1 MKAIPIFREEM
12 EKVNI
17 KFHDNGTLTY
27 QHKKILQF
35 VPELSVNKDQKITVP
50 NIPLLTLSTYSNTL
64 GYFIQKTISVL
75 LSLGKFKPFVTIT
88 ADELVFGYEDKL
100 VALAHQFYPKRKRP
114 MSKMGLLINVS
125 HFNFMRI
132 NAY

>member
-1 MKAIPIFREEM
+1 M

-50 NIPLLTLSTYSNTL
+50 NVPLLTLSSQSNSL
-64 GYFIQKTISVL
+64 SYLVQRAISFL
-75 LSLGKFKPFVTIT
+75 LSVKGFKPFVSVT
-88 ADELVFGYEDKL
+88 ADELVFGYDDTL
-100 VALAHQFYPKRKRP
+100 VKLAHQFYPKRKKP

-125 HFNFMRI
+125 
-132 NAY
+132 